1 MGAALAFGLAVAGT
15 APAGAVTMRSYFL
28 EMNDRDRGVYLT
40 GLMDALRA
48 DPLRESDFIRCV
60 AMQGSLRIHDFLT
73 QVARTKP
80 GTLALDVAPWFFYAA
95 RSLCGDELAQPP
107 TDRGADS
114 APAAATAPEV
124 TIAPVPEAVLAAMAA
139 VQPSPAQAV
148 ERARAPS
155 AKAEK
160 WASAWS
166 VALVAGAATA
176 AITLATA
183 LVLFR
188 RRARS

>member
-1 MGAALAFGLAVAGT
+1 LLLLCLCIA

-48 DPLRESDFIRCV
+48 DPLRESDFIHCV
-60 AMQGSLRIHDFLT
+60 SVQGSLRIHDFLT

-95 RSLCGDELAQPP
+95 RSLCGDGLAQPP
-107 TDRGADS
+107 TDWGTG
-114 APAAATAPEV
+114 AAAAAAAAPEV
-124 TIAPVPEAVLAAMAA
+124 AIAPVPEAVIAAMTAGTAPAPIQAA
-139 VQPSPAQAV
+139 
-148 ERARAPS
+148 ERGRDLPG
-155 AKAEK
+155 
-160 WASAWS
+160 W
-166 VALVAGAATA
+166 VMALVAGLTTA
-176 AITLATA
+176 AVTLGTA
-183 LVLFR
+183 LVWFR